1 VGLAGWSARGPGRP
15 GAPGGSLRT
24 AALLAAC
31 ALVGMAAGVVGVR
44 GARADC
50 LEPLD
55 TGDDVVAAGR
65 LVAPLAR
72 PDGVGGLPVARAE
85 LGSVEVRAG
94 TRSCRAGRLRVSIA
108 ARAARD
114 GIPEAGLPAGS
125 PVRVSGAWWRVP
137 GRSPWPRRPERVGLL
152 RARSLEAAGD
162 PKADAAGVVPGAA
175 AGRARSG
182 GRGAAGET
190 RRHPHLPLSAR
201 LRAAAVGR
209 LEARLPGD
217 VAPLGRA
224 LVVADRSGLD
234 PRIAR
239 SFSQAGLAH
248 LLAISGL
255 HVGILAGG
263 AAGLLALVGAGRRRH
278 ALAALLTLAYVA
290 VLGFPPAALRAAVLV
305 CGWALARTRGSP
317 VRLGELLGLAAGAT
331 VLLDPLAPLDAGF
344 QLSFCGFLGLGLG
357 AALGRRG
364 VAALASR
371 RGRAA
376 RAAARLR
383 RLAVPLAAGVG
394 AFALTAPLAAAR
406 FGRTAPIAVV
416 ANLGGV
422 PLVGLALAGLAGT
435 LALPGPAGALAAA
448 SATGALRLLS
458 RLVDA
463 LAGVPFG
470 HAEVAPPGPLA
481 WVAGGL
487 VLLAAVRAA
496 AGAGTAG
503 WSLPLAA
510 GLALHTAGPALYA
523 LRARGGEALLCS
535 LDVGQGDAAV
545 LRTRRGHWM
554 VFDAG
559 PRTGSFDAGRR
570 VLVPFLRDRGAR
582 GIELLVLSHPHLDH
596 LGGAGAL
603 LETFPVARVLDAGNP
618 LASPEYAGFLEEV
631 AEEGAAWLPA
641 RPGERLRMDEARI
654 TVLGPDLANER
665 RSEGAVR
672 PDDAVEANEASVAF
686 RLRIGN
692 FAYVNPGDA
701 SSEEEAWLLARW
713 PADSLQAILL
723 KVGHHGS
730 RGSSSDPWLA
740 AVAPRVAFVSAGA
753 GNRYGHPHAAA
764 LERLRRAGTGRIWR
778 SDREGTLC
786 VAVRPDGSW
795 RMPGGPWRR
804 AGTGL
809 PGPDPSS

>member
-1 VGLAGWSARGPGRP
+1 VAALLGLAGWSVREPALP
-15 GAPGGSLRT
+15 GASGGSLRS

-31 ALVGMAAGVVGVR
+31 ALVGAAAGAAGIR
-44 GARADC
+44 GARGGC
-50 LEPLD
+50 LASLD
-55 TGDDVVAAGR
+55 TGAGVRADGR

-72 PDGVGGLPVARAE
+72 PDPAGGLPVVRAE
-85 LGSVEVRAG
+85 LGSVRVQTGA
-94 TRSCRAGRLRVSIA
+94 RSCRTGRLRVSLG
-108 ARAARD
+108 ARAARE
-114 GIPEAGLPAGS
+114 GIPDAGLPAGS

-137 GRSPWPRRPERVGLL
+137 ERSPWPVRPARAGRL
-152 RARSLEAAGD
+152 RARSLEATR
-162 PKADAAGVVPGAA
+162 PRAAGSGPGRERAGRGRRGATYGPGAEP
-175 AGRARSG
+175 GLS
-182 GRGAAGET
+182 
-190 RRHPHLPLSAR
+190 LPAR
-201 LRAAAVGR
+201 LRAAAAGR
-209 LEARLPGD
+209 LEARLPDD

-255 HVGILAGG
+255 HVGILAAG

-290 VLGFPPAALRAAVLV
+290 ILGFPPAALRAAVLV
-305 CGWALARTRGSP
+305 CGWAVARTRGSP
-317 VRLGELLGLAAGAT
+317 VRPGELLGLAAGAT

-344 QLSFCGFLGLGLG
+344 QLSFAGFLGLGLG

-364 VAALASR
+364 VAALTAR

-416 ANLGGV
+416 ANLAGV

-435 LALPGPAGALAAA
+435 VALPGPAGALAAA

-463 LAGVPFG
+463 LSGLPFG

-496 AGAGTAG
+496 TGAGAAG

-510 GLALHTAGPALYA
+510 GLALHAAGPALYA
-523 LRARGGEALLCS
+523 LRNGGGGALLCS

-570 VLVPFLRDRGAR
+570 VLVPFLRERGAR

-596 LGGAGAL
+596 LGGADAL

-618 LASPEYAGFLEEV
+618 LASPEYAGFLDEV

-641 RPGERLRMDEARI
+641 RPGERLRVDEARI
-654 TVLGPDLANER
+654 TVLGPDLAAER
-665 RSEGAVR
+665 RREGDVR
-672 PDDAVEANEASVAF
+672 PDGAVEANEASVAF
-686 RLRIGN
+686 RLRIGG

-701 SSEEEAWLLARW
+701 SADEEAWLLARW
-713 PADSLQAILL
+713 PADSLRAILL

-730 RGSSSDPWLA
+730 RGSSSEPWLA

-778 SDREGTLC
+778 SDRDGTLC
-786 VAVRPDGSW
+786 LGIRPDGSW

-804 AGTGL
+804 PGSGP
-809 PGPDPSS
+809 PGPAPSS